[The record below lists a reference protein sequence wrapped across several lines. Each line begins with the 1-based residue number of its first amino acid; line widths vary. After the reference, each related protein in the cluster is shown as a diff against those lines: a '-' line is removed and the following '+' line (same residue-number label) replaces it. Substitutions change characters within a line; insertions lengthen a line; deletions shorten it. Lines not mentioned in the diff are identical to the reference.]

1 MTTRFHPLIMRVALV
16 SIAATLGLALFLTG
30 AWAGS
35 ARGGSDR
42 PVTAP
47 TPGSFW
53 NYDPETGNPTG
64 PQGQLDFW
72 NYDPATGKKTSNHS
86 PGVAPEDLAELWS
99 GRP

>member
-1 MTTRFHPLIMRVALV
+1 MTSRFHSLIMRATLV
-16 SIAATLGLALFLTG
+16 STAAMLGIALFLTG
-30 AWAGS
+30 VWTGS
-35 ARGGSDR
+35 ARGGSER

-47 TPGSFW
+47 TPGTFW

-72 NYDPATGKKTSNHS
+72 NYDPHTGKKTSNYS
-86 PGVAPEDLAELWS
+86 PGIAPDELARLW